1 MKKVMFL
8 TATFFTLLNAATLQ
22 DMYNNAS
29 PGEGYDKLI
38 ILAKDSVYDGRFV
51 QDVQSVCIHGNGA
64 IIALN
69 DSSII
74 INGDNKRIDIDHV
87 IFITKGKA
95 EDFLIFQNN
104 AFGKILN
111 NTFYGKSDSGK
122 AAYCIRFNEC
132 NKDSSYIQN
141 NIFTDFQTGIYYYT
155 MNFDSGITLNISHN
169 DLWKCD
175 TPYLYWGGWT
185 GFPSSFTPNP
195 GDQELL
201 AEPKF
206 IAEQNHNF
214 NLSDNSPC
222 IDYGIILNFGFQG
235 NAPDLGA
242 KESSFSK
249 FIGTK
254 ISGELDNDLTIS
266 NSPYIIISDI
276 IIPQDKKINIDP
288 GVVLKL
294 NASKSIYVY
303 GELNI
308 NGTKSDSI
316 YIGNN
321 SIYNI
326 HWGNIVF
333 TQGSSI
339 SSNINYSVIKNGS
352 SVHSYSGA
360 VSCYNDST
368 TISNNYFSGNGI
380 SIFCTDGS
388 KANISSNIFFEHN
401 NFTGAYIIY
410 CNNNSRPI
418 ITRNTFYNS
427 ALLVDSADAEIIG
440 NKFMGQKYY
449 VGQQYWELTLRNG
462 AKAYLVANYF
472 QDNYGAV
479 LINESN
485 CNAYNNLLVNCENSF
500 LYSNSSGILSN
511 NTIYSNGSG
520 IITDLN
526 SKISVANSIIWC
538 TGEYSQ
544 SIHPFNSSTV
554 DAEYCILSTTYSG
567 EHIIYDNPLFVNSD
581 SGNFHLT
588 KESPGINTG
597 TPDTVGLLLPLIDYD
612 GNKRIVGT
620 RIDIGCYESSVID
633 GINGQIKQTPK
644 NFTLFQN
651 YPNPFNPVTIIN
663 YSIPI
668 TSWVQIKI
676 YDALGREIK
685 TLVNEERIA
694 GNYKINFNANG
705 LSNGVYFYR
714 MQAGIFDE
722 TKKLILLK

>member
-1 MKKVMFL
+1 MKKVIFL
-8 TATFFTLLNAATLQ
+8 IATFVTILKAASLQ

-38 ILAKDSVYDGRFV
+38 VLAKDSIYNGRFI

-64 IIALN
+64 IIELN
-69 DSSII
+69 DSSILI
-74 INGDNKRIDIDHV
+74 DGENKRIDIDHV
-87 IFITKGKA
+87 IFITNGKT
-95 EDFLIFQNN
+95 DVFLVFQNN
-104 AFGKILN
+104 AYGKILN
-111 NTFYGKSDSGK
+111 NTFYGKIDSEK
-122 AAYCIRFNEC
+122 TVYCIRFNEC

-155 MNFDSGITLNISHN
+155 INFDSGISLYISNN

-185 GFPSSFTPNP
+185 GYPSSFTPNP
-195 GDQELL
+195 GDQELI
-201 AEPKF
+201 ADPKF
-206 IAEQNHNF
+206 VDEQNYNF

-222 IDYGIILNFGFQG
+222 IDYGISLNFGFQG

-242 KESSFSK
+242 KESSFAK

-254 ISGELDNDLTIS
+254 ISGELDNDLTTG

-276 IIPQDKKINIDP
+276 TIPQDKKINIDP
-288 GVVLKL
+288 GVVLKI
-294 NASKSIYVY
+294 NASISIYVY

-308 NGTKSDSI
+308 KGTKSDSV

-333 TQGSSI
+333 TKGSSV
-339 SSNINYSVIKNGS
+339 SSNINYSVIKNS
-352 SVHSYSGA
+352 SSMQLYSGA
-360 VSCYNDST
+360 ISCYNDSV

-380 SIFCTDGS
+380 SIFCTDGN

-401 NFTGAYIIY
+401 DFTGVFMIY

-418 ITRNTFYNS
+418 ISGNAFYNS
-427 ALLVDSADAEIIG
+427 ALLVDSADAEIID

-449 VGQQYWELTLRNG
+449 VGQQYWELTLRNN
-462 AKAYLVANYF
+462 AKVYLSANYF

-479 LINESN
+479 LINESD
-485 CNAYNNLLVNCENSF
+485 CNAYNNLLVNCENSLLF
-500 LYSNSSGILSN
+500 SNSSGILSN

-526 SKISVANSIIWC
+526 SKISVANSIVWC

-544 SIHPFNSSTV
+544 AIHPFDSSV
-554 DAEYCILSTTYSG
+554 VNAEYCILSTNYNG

-588 KESPGINTG
+588 KNSPGINAG
-597 TPDTVGLLLPLIDYD
+597 TPDTVGLLLPLSDND
-612 GNKRIVGT
+612 GNKRIVGA

-633 GINGQIKQTPK
+633 GINGQSEQTPK
-644 NFTLFQN
+644 KFTLFQN

-663 YSIPI
+663 YYIPRAGR
-668 TSWVQIKI
+668 VLIKI

-685 TLVNEERIA
+685 TLVNEEKIA
-694 GNYKINFNANG
+694 GNYKIRFNANG
-705 LSNGVYFYR
+705 LANGIYFYR
-714 MQAGIFDE
+714 MQAGNFVE